1 MIRVRHKETGEALLD
16 WPGDTLAGAELP
28 NAVLLYADL
37 QGVNLAGANLR
48 GADLCQADLRDAVLD
63 GANLAGA
70 DVTLANLAGASFRNA
85 ILADARLQAVTLDLS
100 GPARTDF
107 RGAELDPGQPQ
118 ELEPVGS
125 TFADAE
131 MRRIDL
137 THVDLSGSDLSG
149 ANLTEANFSY
159 STAARRRPELLDAGE
174 RAVQRGGSGGGLAAA
189 YRSHLRGAERRR
201 ADGCGL
207 LVGAAVAD
215 A

>member
-1 MIRVRHKETGEALLD
+1 MTALPADGVITVRHRETGESLLE

-37 QGVNLAGANLR
+37 HGANLAGADLR
-48 GADLCQADLRDAVLD
+48 GADLCQADLRGAVLD

-118 ELEPVGS
+118 ELEPVGLDLRRRR
-125 TFADAE
+125 DAPD
-131 MRRIDL
+131 RP
-137 THVDLSGSDLSG
+137 H
-149 ANLTEANFSY
+149 
-159 STAARRRPELLDAGE
+159 ARRSLRVRPQRRQPHRGELQLLHGC
-174 RAVQRGGSGGGLAAA
+174 AAPT
-189 YRSHLRGAERRR
+189 
-201 ADGCGL
+201 
-207 LVGAAVAD
+207 
-215 A
+215 